1 MSKLLKVNKTKNL
14 KNSPHQVN
22 IILHS
27 DADFWLSSGR
37 RAVEASVSRARS
49 LFGGQRGEFLRRP
62 RNVVLFV
69 GDGMGLNTVA
79 AAREHSFMTSAI
91 LRNI

>member
-1 MSKLLKVNKTKNL
+1 MTR
-14 KNSPHQVN
+14 NSPKKGN
-22 IILHS
+22 ILHSS
-27 DADFWLSSGR
+27 DADFWLSGGR

-49 LFGGQRGEFLRRP
+49 LFGLQQGEFLRRP

-79 AAREHSFMTSAI
+79 AARDDSTYMTSAI